1 VTGLLRV
8 LALAALIAPLTAA
21 PGCAKAHASAQPG
34 GPALETPLAPPRVLS
49 SPIESEPTVTAA
61 PPIEGPA
68 PRATPEAPRAAAPRV
83 ERPVPPPAA
92 AASETPAPSQATT
105 TPVDEPPRT
114 LQTTPNLGQAET
126 RIRGLLA
133 NASRDL
139 NRIDYRALSVDA
151 QAQYDI
157 AKRFTEQA
165 DEALKTKN
173 IVFAEQL
180 ADKAAAL
187 AAQLLKR

>member
-1 VTGLLRV
+1 VTGFLRV
-8 LALAALIAPLTAA
+8 IVLAAVIVPLAA
-21 PGCAKAHASAQPG
+21 AGCAKANASAQPG
-34 GPALETPLAPPRVLS
+34 GPALETPAAPPRALS
-49 SPIESEPTVTAA
+49 SPIESEPTVTGA

-68 PRATPEAPRAAAPRV
+68 PRTTPEPPRAAAPRV
-83 ERPVPPPAA
+83 ERPAPPAT
-92 AASETPAPSQATT
+92 AASETPAPNPATPL
-105 TPVDEPPRT
+105 PVDEPPRT
-114 LQTTPNLGQAET
+114 LQTTANAGPAEQ

-139 NRIDYRALSVDA
+139 GRIDYRALSADA

-165 DEALKTKN
+165 DEALSKKN

-180 ADKAAAL
+180 ADKAAGL
-187 AAQLLKR
+187 AAQLAKR